1 MDSRHSN
8 IFRSALGCQQQTD
21 DVFVHQTSV
30 GARSQTSVRHIFVAG
45 QHQNP
50 VKACHSTSISN
61 WTLEEQHV
69 LMPMTGWNEVP
80 FVDWHHISISNW
92 HHTNMAEQCRAA
104 ILDWYK
110 TFKAEKQQTS
120 VTGRCAAMT
129 PVCLLTNRADEHP
142 TVKAEHTKTLM
153 MDLPRCSNAD
163 WHQVSMTEQRQRS
176 TEETAYTSIKDCHQ
190 KPISHQSQPLLAG
203 RSRSIV
209 SDQRHQA
216 MLERRR
222 IAKEAAMGS
231 LAALVNRNSQIV
243 TRDDTTIMH
252 HGNIYIRPRKRRRF
266 LREGD
271 KKIKVNYEEIDP
283 HW

>member
-1 MDSRHSN
+1 MDSRQSN
-8 IFRSALGCQQQTD
+8 IFGSALGCQQQTD
-21 DVFVHQTSV
+21 DMFVYQTLV
-30 GARSQTSVRHIFVAG
+30 GARSQTSVPDWQHISVAD

-50 VKACHSTSISN
+50 VEAWHGTSISN

-69 LMPMTGWNEVP
+69 LMPMTGQNEVP
-80 FVDWHHISISNW
+80 SVDWHHISISNW
-92 HHTNMAEQCRAA
+92 HHTYMAEQCRAA

-110 TFKAEKQQTS
+110 TFKAEKHLTS

-129 PVCLLTNRADEHP
+129 PVCLLKTTEVKHP
-142 TVKAEHTKTLM
+142 QSLM
-153 MDLPRCSNAD
+153 MNLPPCSNAD
-163 WHQVSMTEQRQRS
+163 WHQVSMTEQSQRS
-176 TEETAYTSIKDCHQ
+176 TEEWAHTSTKDYHQ
-190 KPISHQSQPLLAG
+190 KLACISHQNQSFMAAS
-203 RSRSIV
+203 SRSLV

-222 IAKEAAMGS
+222 IAEEAAMGP

-252 HGNIYIRPRKRRRF
+252 HGHIYIRPRKRRRF

-271 KKIKVNYEEIDP
+271 KRIKVNYEEIDP